1 MIVNLNINNQERQVE
16 IKPAERLIDVLRRE
30 GFFSVKEGCRK
41 GNCGACVV
49 LLDGSPVN
57 SCLIF
62 AARCEGRRI
71 ETAESLGSTENLHP
85 LQKAFLDEGAIQC
98 GYCTPGM
105 LLSAKGLLNENPHPA
120 EDDIKKALDGNLCRC
135 TGYVKI
141 IKAVQKAAE
150 AIGKTR

>member
-62 AARCEGRRI
+62 AASCEGRRI

-105 LLSAKGLLNENPHPA
+105 LLSAKALLNENPHPA

>member
-1 MIVNLNINNQERQVE
+1 MIVNLNINNHESAVE
-16 IKPAERLIDVLRRE
+16 IKPAERLLDVLRRE
-30 GFFSVKEGCRK
+30 GFFSVKEGCRE

-49 LLDGSPVN
+49 LLDGAPVN
-57 SCLIF
+57 SCLVF
-62 AARCEGRRI
+62 AARCEGCRI
-71 ETAESLGSTENLHP
+71 QTVESLGESNNLHP

-105 LLSAKGLLNENPHPA
+105 LLSAKALLDVNPHPA

-141 IKAVQKAAE
+141 IKAVQKAAQ
-150 AIGKTR
+150 AMDKAR